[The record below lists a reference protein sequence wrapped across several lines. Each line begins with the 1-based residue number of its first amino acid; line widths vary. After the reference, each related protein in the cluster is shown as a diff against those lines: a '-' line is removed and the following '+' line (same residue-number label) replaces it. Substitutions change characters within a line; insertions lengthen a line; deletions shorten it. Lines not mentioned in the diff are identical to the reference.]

1 MKRPA
6 VAILVLIGWSGS
18 AAAQQPAVKAQP
30 KSTPVMRMA
39 FSRDGR
45 TLAVA
50 YEGSGVLTIWDV
62 ASRRPSYT
70 AREKAPI
77 RSLAFSPTANVL
89 AIAAGASAKLLDP
102 KADRVMREFD
112 GNQGQVRSVFFS
124 ADGRRLATGGGDGTV
139 KLWDLGT
146 GETLQTFTGPKGQVG
161 AIISP
166 DGKWLAG
173 ACGNVDTV
181 HIWSLEQ
188 PTQKPRKL
196 DLEARRGSPGNPGR
210 PADVPQVVFTP
221 DSRLLA
227 AMHWEQGRIDIFDV
241 ASGKLLFAFTSIND
255 GWKCIAMSRDGK
267 WLAAVAN
274 YGRPLT
280 LAHFEL
286 SSGEEQDRQ
295 IATLIEMFH
304 DDDYAKR
311 EAASEQLAAL
321 GPMTVEQLRTH
332 LDSPDAEVRVRCRR
346 LIERILDLARAKKL
360 EGHEAEPTRVTFSPD
375 GKLLASGDSDGIV
388 KLWTI
393 PEGVEA
399 ATLLP
404 DGQAV
409 EPPHENRGNG

>member
-1 MKRPA
+1 
-6 VAILVLIGWSGS
+6 
-18 AAAQQPAVKAQP
+18 
-30 KSTPVMRMA
+30 
-39 FSRDGR
+39 
-45 TLAVA
+45 
-50 YEGSGVLTIWDV
+50 
-62 ASRRPSYT
+62 
-70 AREKAPI
+70 
-77 RSLAFSPTANVL
+77 
-89 AIAAGASAKLLDP
+89 
-102 KADRVMREFD
+102 
-112 GNQGQVRSVFFS
+112 
-124 ADGRRLATGGGDGTV
+124 V

-166 DGKWLAG
+166 DGNWLAG

-267 WLAAVAN
+267 WLGAVAN

-346 LIERILDLARAKKL
+346 LVERILDLKYAKKL
-360 EGHEAEPTRVTFSPD
+360 DGHEAEPTRVAFSPD
-375 GKLLASGDSDGIV
+375 GKLLASGDAEGIV

-393 PEGVEA
+393 PEGAVA

-404 DGQAV
+404 DGQTV
-409 EPPHENRGNG
+409 EPPHENHGNG